1 MRYWRL
7 LLASALLACPA
18 IAGLQAQ
25 MAVTVAGDNAF
36 GAGGTVSYNLNKTKS
51 KQTIKL

>member
-1 MRYWRL
+1 MRYWPL

-18 IAGLQAQ
+18 IAGLKAQ
-25 MAVTVAGDNAF
+25 MAVAAAGGNTF
-36 GAGGTVSYNLNKTKS
+36 GAGGSVSYNLNKTKS